1 MDQKHEERFIQLI
14 NQGIQEVVI
23 PALNAMAEE
32 LKELRVE
39 FKKEL
44 KKEIQASE
52 GRIRSEMNQRF
63 DEVNDKLERL
73 DRRDDRLAD
82 EQVDIRT
89 RLRRVENA
97 VFKKV
102 D

>member
-1 MDQKHEERFIQLI
+1 MDKTQKDEFIQLI

-23 PALNAMAEE
+23 PAMEDLENHFDKKIE
-32 LKELRVE
+32 LLH
-39 FKKEL
+39 
-44 KKEIQASE
+44 KEI
-52 GRIRSEMNQRF
+52 NYRF
-63 DEVNDKLERL
+63 DEVDKKL
-73 DRRDDRLAD
+73 DRLENRDDRLAD

-97 VFKKV
+97 VFKKI

>member
-1 MDQKHEERFIQLI
+1 MDIDEKKEQRFIQLI

-23 PALNAMAEE
+23 PAMQMMEE
-32 LKELRVE
+32 SLKSEFRKELR
-39 FKKEL
+39 
-44 KKEIQASE
+44 KEIQASE
-52 GRIRSEMNQRF
+52 ERIKSDMNHKF
-63 DEVNDKLERL
+63 DEVNEKLDRLERW
-73 DRRDDRLAD
+73 DDRLAD

-97 VFKKV
+97 VFKKA